1 MAKVYYTDQGWC
13 CVVGKAVS
21 YYKDFCQAMDAAY
34 RQTRSARQLPLI
46 CKERQCSWNAPGKYG
61 RAAQTS
67 APKLDEHKRQRG
79 RKK

>member
-34 RQTRSARQLPLI
+34 RQT
-46 CKERQCSWNAPGKYG
+46 NNHG
-61 RAAQTS
+61 AAKPS
-67 APKLDEHKRQRG
+67 DPHGNYR
-79 RKK
+79 